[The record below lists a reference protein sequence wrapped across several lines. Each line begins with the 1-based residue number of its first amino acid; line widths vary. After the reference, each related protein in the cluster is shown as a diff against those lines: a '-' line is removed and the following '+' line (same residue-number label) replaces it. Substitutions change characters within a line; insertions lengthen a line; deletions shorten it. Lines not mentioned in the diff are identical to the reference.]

1 VSQADS
7 GVLKNI
13 MICPNPKCNNS
24 KTNVKSEKQEI
35 KRNEVLRNRYC
46 SKCDTSFS
54 TKEKINIITKKK
66 PRPDKLLMNFRF
78 YIYGNERVAAAT
90 DAKIFLTDY
99 IIKNKQEK
107 KYNLTGW
114 NQTKSGKVAA
124 YAAHADKKTN
134 KTQIIRNNK
143 PKYNEYT
150 YVKIETKKYTIEKI
164 LSKNLYWYYRNSILK
179 KDQISK
185 EEIEIICSRIDK
197 LGMKKWYK
205 NMKNNKSEY
214 MLWDKV
220 KNELESFHKSVSE
233 YIIKLEKEYNR
244 NFFINYKIE
253 NKFSPWT
260 EEQAK
265 SISDLWKT
273 DHCWNK
279 YITSR

>member
-1 VSQADS
+1 MS
-7 GVLKNI
+7 
-13 MICPNPKCNNS
+13 CPNPKCNNS
-24 KTNVKSEKQEI
+24 KTNIKSEKQEI

-66 PRPDKLLMNFRF
+66 
-78 YIYGNERVAAAT
+78 
-90 DAKIFLTDY
+90 
-99 IIKNKQEK
+99 QEK
-107 KYNLTGW
+107 KYNLMGW
-114 NQTKSGKVAA
+114 GKSKSGKVAA
-124 YAAHADKKTN
+124 YAAHTDKKID
-134 KTQIIRNNK
+134 KAQIFTNNK
-143 PKYNEYT
+143 SKYNRFT

-179 KDQISK
+179 KDQISN

-220 KNELESFHKSVSE
+220 KNELENFHKSVSE
-233 YIIKLEKEYNR
+233 YIIKLEKEYNQ

-253 NKFSPWT
+253 KKFSPWT

-265 SISDLWKT
+265 SISDVWKT
-273 DHCWNK
+273 DDCWNK
-279 YITSR
+279 YIVSR